1 MINDEM
7 GLVQEEGGVYLFM
20 VLVVGMRLSFLAGP
34 RNDKGKGLW
43 MRQYNNLW
51 ITLRKTPEGM
61 DSGSE
66 AGMTNKENGGSGI
79 DRGVSIIGK

>member
-43 MRQYNNLW
+43 MTIQ
-51 ITLRKTPEGM
+51 
-61 DSGSE
+61 
-66 AGMTNKENGGSGI
+66 
-79 DRGVSIIGK
+79 